1 MDKDIFKEKYE
12 RIKPFLDEKTRRLYV
27 ANEAIVAGWGG
38 ISRLFEATGMSR
50 EVISHG
56 ISEIKE
62 GSKAVDSNISKKPE
76 ENHSVKRRIR
86 KAGGGRKRIEENDKT
101 LRNDLEQLMEPI
113 TRGDPESPLL

>member
-12 RIKPFLDEKTRRLYV
+12 RIKPFLDEKSRRLYV
-27 ANEAIVAGWGG
+27 ANEAIAAGWGG
-38 ISRLFEATGMSR
+38 VSRLFEATGMSR

-62 GSKAVDSNISKKPE
+62 GTKAINNSISTKPE
-76 ENHSVKRRIR
+76 EIHSVKKRIR

-101 LRNDLEQLMEPI
+101 L
-113 TRGDPESPLL
+113 